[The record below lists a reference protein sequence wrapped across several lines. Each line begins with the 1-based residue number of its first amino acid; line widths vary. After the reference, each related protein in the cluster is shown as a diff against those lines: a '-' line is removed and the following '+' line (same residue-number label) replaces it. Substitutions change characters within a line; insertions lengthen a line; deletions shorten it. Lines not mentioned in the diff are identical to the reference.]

1 MVEWVD
7 TGSNSSL
14 IRSKFTKQLNLKG
27 NGLLNVRFGIA
38 GGGIPNE
45 KAEDFDLQIRQ
56 MGGKE
61 IFFITATGIGRP
73 CFYVKPIKAD
83 ILSRYKHLA
92 DMKDNLFIDGGGV
105 DVLIEIDYA
114 PLILPENVLRDSQ
127 HPDDSPSVAITRLG
141 SYIYGGLS
149 KSTQTVNRVLSINF
163 VNKLEE
169 NELNTYFY
177 GDIIGVR
184 PTSLCIC
191 TDNQIV
197 ESAFIKHVRATT
209 KINSEDVYASN
220 CHGNQDSLNNYPIIT
235 REL

>member
-1 MVEWVD
+1 
-7 TGSNSSL
+7 
-14 IRSKFTKQLNLKG
+14 
-27 NGLLNVRFGIA
+27 
-38 GGGIPNE
+38 
-45 KAEDFDLQIRQ
+45 
-56 MGGKE
+56 
-61 IFFITATGIGRP
+61 
-73 CFYVKPIKAD
+73 
-83 ILSRYKHLA
+83 
-92 DMKDNLFIDGGGV
+92 MKDNLFIDGGEV
-105 DVLIEIDYA
+105 DVLIGIDYA

-169 NELNTYFY
+169 NELKTYFY

-209 KINSEDVYASN
+209 KINSEGRICVQLPWKS
-220 CHGNQDSLNNYPIIT
+220 GFPEQLPNNYQRAVT
-235 REL
+235 QLVKRENQLRRIQQRDWKVSSTWSC